1 MSIPPD
7 IEPAFGVEELHQ
19 ALRNLR
25 EPARLNHSPLAR
37 STLVARQLRTQPG
50 LPVADAVAAALR
62 DGLDMLERETPA
74 LANLLHGRFWEGH
87 SVQEMLRAERPER
100 QSERRFFEQQ
110 RRAIERLAALLT
122 KQEHACRQELPHAS
136 LLARLPIPSYE
147 RLFGVEGPT
156 AQVVAQLGDPQRYP
170 IISIKGIGGIGKTA
184 LADHALRSFLAD
196 HAADNTLHDLVWISA
211 KQESLSGSG
220 IIGNRSKLRLDILFN
235 ELGQKLGIDEVLRL
249 PLAQKVERLAS
260 VLRAD
265 RYLVVLDNLETVED
279 FRQLAPWLARLATP
293 TQFLLTAREVVPALT
308 TVSQVDLGELDET
321 AALALIEYTASEK
334 RAVAVDPHAVYQ
346 LVGGNPLAI
355 LLVVSQMHFLP
366 PHVVLEGVRSG
377 STEEMYQ
384 YIFWNAWSVLAEAAQ
399 EVLFVIQRAG
409 DEADWAW
416 LAMATGWPAGNLEQ
430 ALRQLD
436 ALSLVQPQR
445 DAEGQPLYTIHRL
458 TSTFLCTEVLGW
470 K

>member
-62 DGLDMLERETPA
+62 DGLALLEREAPA
-74 LANLLHGRFWEGH
+74 LANLLRGRFWEGH
-87 SVQEMLRAERPER
+87 SIQEMLRAERPER

-110 RRAIERLAALLT
+110 RCAIERLAALLT

-136 LLARLPIPSYE
+136 LLARLPIPGYQ
-147 RLFGVEGPT
+147 RLFGVDRTLE
-156 AQVVAQLGDPQRYP
+156 QLLTWLHAPQRHP
-170 IISIKGIGGIGKTA
+170 ILSIKGIGGIGKTA
-184 LADHALRSFLAD
+184 LADQTVRRFLAED
-196 HAADNTLHDLVWISA
+196 GALHNLVWISA
-211 KQESLSGSG
+211 KQEHLNAFGVTGAPTSVR
-220 IIGNRSKLRLDILFN
+220 IDILFD
-235 ELGQKLGIDEVLRL
+235 ELGQKLGIDDVLRL
-249 PLAQKVERLAS
+249 PLAQKVDRLAT
-260 VLRAD
+260 VLRAQ
-265 RYLVVLDNLETVED
+265 RHLIILDNLETVED
-279 FRQLAPWLARLATP
+279 FRQLTPWLEQLANP
-293 TQFLLTAREVVPALT
+293 TQFLLTARETVPALT
-308 TVSQVDLGELDET
+308 SISQAELNELDKT
-321 AALALIEYTASEK
+321 AALALIEHTAAEKDVTGCNAQDVYT
-334 RAVAVDPHAVYQ
+334 

-416 LAMATGWPAGNLEQ
+416 LAMATDWPAGVLEQ

-445 DAEGQPLYTIHRL
+445 DTEGQPLYTIHRL